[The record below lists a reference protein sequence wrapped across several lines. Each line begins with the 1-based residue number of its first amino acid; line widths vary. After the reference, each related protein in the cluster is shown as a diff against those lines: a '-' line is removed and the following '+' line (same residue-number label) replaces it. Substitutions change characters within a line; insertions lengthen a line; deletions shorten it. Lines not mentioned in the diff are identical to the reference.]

1 MGQHEPG
8 LQAALALLGLGADA
22 DSDQVRRAYR
32 RLARATHPDVSPT
45 ADAAARFDALTRAHR
60 LVAEAVRP
68 PEREHTATPVPSQPL
83 SGTSLGHWRDWDAW
97 IVVGP
102 VRVDPFSGD
111 TALTEATAP
120 AQPGEPT
127 LEEEQG

>member
-22 DSDQVRRAYR
+22 DSDQLRRAYR

-68 PEREHTATPVPSQPL
+68 PEGERTATPVPSPPL
-83 SGTSLGHWRDWDAW
+83 SGTSLGHWRARDAW

-102 VRVDPFSGD
+102 VRVDPLPGD
-111 TALTEATAP
+111 TALSETAEP
-120 AQPGEPT
+120 AQPREPT
-127 LEEEQG
+127 LEEDQG

>member
-22 DSDQVRRAYR
+22 DPDQVRRAYR
-32 RLARATHPDVSPT
+32 RLALATHPDVSPS

-60 LVAEAVRP
+60 LVSEAVRP
-68 PEREHTATPVPSQPL
+68 PEREHTAAAVPSQPL
-83 SGTSLGHWRDWDAW
+83 SGVSLGHWRARDAW

-102 VRVDPFSGD
+102 VRVDPLPGD
-111 TALTEATAP
+111 TALTEPTEHART
-120 AQPGEPT
+120 GEPHRRH
-127 LEEEQG
+127 